1 MKYWKMNFN
10 YNQRKKV
17 LLKKGY
23 WVFKQFKNLMKI
35 NKTIMILMDNIRLK
49 KIYFQ
54 EIQIK
59 NHSPPVEIRKLIVFK
74 MTNLVK

>member
-1 MKYWKMNFN
+1 M
-10 YNQRKKV
+10 
-17 LLKKGY
+17 
-23 WVFKQFKNLMKI
+23 FKNLMKI

-54 EIQIK
+54 KIQIK